1 MTGDSGLS
9 PTLSL
14 MWGAC
19 EVIKPKKIWTDLD
32 FLSYVLKPFWAPPPS
47 KVKSCFTWFKGVVC
61 FTWFEDHCMSYK
73 HVIDYLVKIKT
84 VPLFTL
90 LDYALNTY
98 SLNRQWTGIKGPPP
112 QLCISPIDLINF
124 IFTNIIPNLSVQD
137 LIELFLVKS
146 SVFDV

>member
-32 FLSYVLKPFWAPPPS
+32 FLSYVLKPFLASPAP
-47 KVKSCFTWFKGVVC
+47 KGVVC